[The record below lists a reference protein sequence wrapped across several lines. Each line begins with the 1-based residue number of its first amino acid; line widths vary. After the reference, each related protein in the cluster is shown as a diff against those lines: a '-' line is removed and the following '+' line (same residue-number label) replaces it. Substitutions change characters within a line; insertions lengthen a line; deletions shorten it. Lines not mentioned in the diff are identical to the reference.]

1 MNEVIIKEEKNI
13 ENMIYEV
20 RGRQVMLA
28 SDVAV
33 LYEVET
39 KVLNQTIKRNIN
51 RFPEEFCFQLN
62 HIEWIDLRSQF
73 VTSSINKYGGVR
85 YLPYVLTE
93 QGIMMLSGLL
103 KSDIAVEVSIQIVN
117 TFIKMKK
124 YISSELME
132 QKYVNNLVLKHY
144 SEIKQLQQT
153 FDKLNDNKVNEMY
166 FEGQI
171 YDAYSKI
178 IDIMNMAK
186 EELIII
192 DNYADKSMLDMIS
205 KANSNVILIT
215 KRNNLLK
222 QIDIDKYNKQY
233 HNLKIIYNNTFHDRY
248 IIIDNEKIYHCG
260 TSLNHIG
267 SKTFS
272 INLLEDNIVKESLLN
287 KINILIKKH

>member
-20 RGRQVMLA
+20 RGKQVMLD
-28 SDVAV
+28 SDLAR
-33 LYEVET
+33 LFGYET
-39 KVLNQTIKRNIN
+39 KQINRQVLRNIN
-51 RFPEEFCFQLN
+51 RFPEKYCFRLTYDEYN
-62 HIEWIDLRSQF
+62 SLRCQK
-73 VTSSINKYGGVR
+73 VTLKSSRGEHRK
-85 YLPYVLTE
+85 YLPYVFTE
-93 QGIMMLSGLL
+93 YGVTMLAGIL
-103 KSDIAVEVSIQIVN
+103 KSDIAVQISLRIVEA
-117 TFIKMKK
+117 FIKMKK

-132 QKYVNNLVLKHY
+132 QKYVNNLVLKHD

-153 FDKLNDNKVNEMY
+153 FDKLNDNKVNEIY

-178 IDIMNMAK
+178 IDIMSLAK
-186 EELIII
+186 DELIII

-233 HNLKIIYNNTFHDRY
+233 HNLKTIYNNTFHDRY

-287 KINILIKKH
+287 KIKKII